1 MAKMH
6 PRPLWVSIAL
16 KVALFGLLLV
26 AVAFPDAARF
36 EGKAM
41 TARAIV
47 YPLAVM
53 VVPAVWWF
61 VSRRRPVPYPYALD
75 ILWTLPFVVDTASNA
90 LDLYDTIDWW
100 DDATHFV
107 NWIILVL
114 AFGQLL
120 LRLPV
125 GRLTTAG
132 LCVGFG
138 AVIAILW
145 ELAEYVTFI
154 RDEPELESDYTDTL
168 GDLALGLSGS
178 IVAAALTAWFLWPRG
193 GCRASA

>member
-125 GRLTTAG
+125 GRLATAG

-178 IVAAALTAWFLWPRG
+178 IVAAALTAWFLWSRR

>member
-1 MAKMH
+1 MTAV
-6 PRPLWVSIAL
+6 RRRLLWVSIAL
-16 KVALFGLLLV
+16 KVALLGLLMA

-47 YPLAVM
+47 YPLAVT
-53 VVPAVWWF
+53 VVPVVWWLL
-61 VSRRRPVPYPYALD
+61 SRRRPVPYPYALD
-75 ILWTLPFVVDTASNA
+75 ILWTLPFVVDTVSNA
-90 LDLYDTIDWW
+90 LDLYNTVGWW
-100 DDATHFV
+100 DDATHLV
-107 NWIILVL
+107 NWVILVL

-125 GRLTTAG
+125 GRLATAG

-145 ELAEYVTFI
+145 ELAEYATFI
-154 RDEPELESDYTDTL
+154 RDSPELETAYTDTRSSP
-168 GDLALGLSGS
+168 GPS
-178 IVAAALTAWFLWPRG
+178 
-193 GCRASA
+193 